1 MLCYRPF
8 SSKLFL
14 AIAFALALLSVSAS
28 AKQVEDKSSPC
39 TAAIPVTVTVSDGR
53 AVTPL
58 TSAAFEARVH
68 GRPASIT
75 ALDQDDTPKRIVLV
89 LDASRNVNAEAWKM
103 ETSLA
108 SFLANGVPSRVSLAL
123 VVLNS
128 DAPALDFTTSRE
140 TLRSTLADLASI
152 RPANARE
159 GENIYQALVSDLRL
173 FGTRQF
179 GDAMFAFLG
188 GSDDSGRID
197 AGEIRRRFIEQGVR
211 VFGFVLGQRALSGFY
226 MLKPGGS
233 GPAEIPWDPDTDE
246 IGGIAAATGGLLAVE
261 NTRMPSVTYH
271 LSDERLKQLQT
282 TTYRLYTHIVTPYRI
297 QISAN
302 ALTKPENLSIELSKA
317 TQTQVPN
324 ARILFPRQ
332 LIPCAAV
339 SAR

>member
-1 MLCYRPF
+1 
-8 SSKLFL
+8 
-14 AIAFALALLSVSAS
+14 
-28 AKQVEDKSSPC
+28 
-39 TAAIPVTVTVSDGR
+39 
-53 AVTPL
+53 
-58 TSAAFEARVH
+58 
-68 GRPASIT
+68 
-75 ALDQDDTPKRIVLV
+75 
-89 LDASRNVNAEAWKM
+89 
-103 ETSLA
+103 
-108 SFLANGVPSRVSLAL
+108 
-123 VVLNS
+123 
-128 DAPALDFTTSRE
+128 
-140 TLRSTLADLASI
+140 
-152 RPANARE
+152 
-159 GENIYQALVSDLRL
+159 
-173 FGTRQF
+173 
-179 GDAMFAFLG
+179 
-188 GSDDSGRID
+188 
-197 AGEIRRRFIEQGVR
+197 
-211 VFGFVLGQRALSGFY
+211 